1 MQTKTTLHALQF
13 GSDPL
18 SRLLARMAMPAI
30 IAMVVNGLYYL
41 ADTAFVGWGV
51 GTEALAGL
59 AVVFPVQM
67 FMIAWG
73 SMLGMGTAAL
83 IARKSGEGRQVAA
96 DSAAWH
102 GVLLA
107 VISGVVFLAITLMWL
122 TTLLKSFGAT
132 AVSFGDA
139 KKYLTAL
146 QYGFVFVFLSMVGF
160 NILRAKG
167 AAAQAGIG
175 MLLGTLINVILDPL
189 FIFVFEMGVAG
200 AAWATVL
207 ARALSTLYFFQL
219 LRKQNSCRPHPF
231 EGRLAG
237 TILALG
243 VGNFLGQVSVSIVAV
258 VMNTSLRKYGT
269 VIDLAV
275 YGVMSRILVFI
286 TMPLLG
292 LAQGLQPIAAFNY
305 GGGAFERVR
314 TVSLYALGASTV
326 IGFLMYILPLLAP
339 GFTLHLF
346 TNDQELIVSGTL
358 PIRVS
363 LCALPVLGTQI
374 IGFTL
379 FQALGRPVH
388 TLLLSLSRQLIF
400 LVPLLYILPNFM
412 GVFGLWAAF
421 PLADTASALLSL
433 GMIRMVFVKEMDLRS
448 RPTGRSK
455 QSRAL
460 QG

>member
-1 MQTKTTLHALQF
+1 MKTKAAHTSVRF

-18 SRLLARMAMPAI
+18 GRAFARMAMPAI

-83 IARKSGEGRQVAA
+83 IARKSGEGRQDEA
-96 DSAAWH
+96 DSAAWNA
-102 GVLLA
+102 VLLA
-107 VISGVVFLAITLMWL
+107 IVSGIVFLSITLLWT
-122 TTLLKSFGAT
+122 TTLLKGFGAT
-132 AVSFGDA
+132 PVSFGDA
-139 KKYLTAL
+139 KEYLAAL

-160 NILRAKG
+160 NILRAGG
-167 AAAQAGIG
+167 AAGPAGIG

-189 FIFVFEMGVAG
+189 FIFVFDMGVAG

-207 ARALSTLYFFQL
+207 ARALSTLYFFL
-219 LRKQNSCRPHPF
+219 VIRSQNSCRPHSF
-231 EGRLAG
+231 ERRTAG
-237 TILALG
+237 TILGLG

-258 VMNTSLRKYGT
+258 IMNTSLRKYGT
-269 VIDLAV
+269 DIDLAV

-305 GGGAFERVR
+305 GSGAHERVR
-314 TVSLYALGASTV
+314 SVSLYALGVSTS
-326 IGFLMYILPLLAP
+326 IGSLMYMLPLFAP

-346 TNDQELIVSGTL
+346 TNDPQLIASGTL
-358 PIRVS
+358 PLRLS
-363 LCALPVLGTQI
+363 LCSLPILGTQI

-379 FQALGRPVH
+379 FQALGRPLH
-388 TLLLSLSRQLIF
+388 TIVLSLSRQLLF
-400 LVPLLYILPNFM
+400 LLPLLYVLSNFM
-412 GVFGLWAAF
+412 GVYGLWAAF
-421 PLADTASALLSL
+421 PLADGASVLLSL
-433 GMIRMVFVKEMDLRS
+433 GMIRAVFVKELDLK
-448 RPTGRSK
+448 PAGRSM
-455 QSRAL
+455 QSRSL